1 MISNKIRIFD
11 LIFFLIAVGELSSH
25 LFNISILHFTCK
37 PLLLVSLSIYFY
49 VAVKDQYDKFAF
61 LIQVGLFFS
70 WVGDL
75 LLMFEDRDPLFFILG
90 LVAFLLT
97 HLFYIFAFGLNKSGY
112 VRQRPYW
119 AVLFVLLGGIMY
131 YLLFPNLDVL
141 AGPVL
146 VYTSTIVLMV
156 IFALNR
162 KNNVSGISFRLVFFG
177 AVIFMAS
184 DSLLAFNKFLTPI
197 PYAGLFIMG
206 TYIAAQY
213 MIMKGSIVH
222 LWKR

>member
-11 LIFFLIAVGELSSH
+11 FIFFLIAAGELSSH
-25 LFNISILHFTCK
+25 LFSISVLHFACK
-37 PLLLVSLSIYFY
+37 PLLLACLSIYFY
-49 VAVKDQYDKFAF
+49 VAVKDRYDKFALLMQLGF
-61 LIQVGLFFS
+61 FFS
-70 WVGDL
+70 WVGDM
-75 LLMFEDRDPLFFILG
+75 LLMFEERDPLFFILG

-97 HLFYIFAFGLNKSGY
+97 HLLYIFAFGLDKSGFI
-112 VRQRPYW
+112 RQRPYW

-162 KNNVSGISFRLVFFG
+162 KNNVSDTSFQLVFFG

-222 LWKR
+222 LRKR

>member
-11 LIFFLIAVGELSSH
+11 LIFVLIAAGELSSH
-25 LFNISILHFTCK
+25 LFSISVLHFTCK
-37 PLLLVSLSIYFY
+37 PLLLVCLSIYFY
-49 VAVKDQYDKFAF
+49 AAVKDHYDKFAL
-61 LIQVGLFFS
+61 LIQLGLFFS

-75 LLMFEDRDPLFFILG
+75 LLMFEERDPLFFILG
-90 LVAFLLT
+90 LIAFLLT
-97 HLFYIFAFGLNKSGY
+97 HLFYIFAFGLDKSGFI
-112 VRQRPYW
+112 RQRPYW

-146 VYTSTIVLMV
+146 VYTSTIILMV

-162 KNNVSGISFRLVFFG
+162 KNNVSEPSFQLVFFG
-177 AVIFMAS
+177 AIIFMAS

-222 LWKR
+222 LRKT